1 MRQAMKGTEMFTV
14 SFDTDNAAFDGAEFP
29 EIAETLR
36 KLAEQVENPVN
47 TSGIVRDYL
56 GNTIG
61 RWQWSASS
69 SA

>member
-1 MRQAMKGTEMFTV
+1 MFTV
-14 SFDTDNAAFDGAEFP
+14 SFETESAAFDGAEFP

-36 KLAEQVENPVN
+36 KLAYEVERPVN
-47 TSGIVRDYL
+47 TSGIVRDVL

-69 SA
+69 DA

>member
-14 SFDTDNAAFDGAEFP
+14 SFETTGAAFDGAEFP

-36 KLAEQVENPVN
+36 KLALEVENPVN

-61 RWQWSASS
+61 RWQWAASS

>member
-1 MRQAMKGTEMFTV
+1 MFTV
-14 SFDTDNAAFDGAEFP
+14 TFETDNAAFDGAEFP

-36 KLAEQVENPVN
+36 KLAYEVENPVN

-61 RWQWSASS
+61 RWQWSASN

>member
-1 MRQAMKGTEMFTV
+1 MRQAKKGTEMFTV
-14 SFDTDNAAFDGAEFP
+14 SFETDNAAFDGAEFP

-36 KLAEQVENPVN
+36 KLAYEVENPVN

>member
-1 MRQAMKGTEMFTV
+1 MFTV
-14 SFDTDNAAFDGAEFP
+14 TFKTESSAFDGAEFP

-36 KLAEQVENPVN
+36 KLAYEVESPVN
-47 TSGIVRDYL
+47 TSGIVRDVL

-69 SA
+69 SD